1 MPAAL
6 TLLLAGVFL
15 ASGTAKLRDPA
26 GMVVLLR
33 AATTPRVP
41 AFTLTRALAAA
52 ELVLGVLLLTG
63 AAPRAAALAAAAVL
77 VGFTVALRVAARR
90 APVAAAAC
98 SCFGGSAGAPPAQA
112 LVRNLL
118 LLVGCAVVVLHPDA
132 PWSLRAAE
140 LTGAATVAV
149 GLACAWVLAAA
160 LVRSPQPPTGVV
172 R

>member
-15 ASGTAKLRDPA
+15 ASGAAKLRDPA

-33 AATTPRVP
+33 AATSPRVP
-41 AFTLTRALAAA
+41 ASALTRASAAA
-52 ELVLGVLLLTG
+52 EIAIGVLLLTG
-63 AAPRAAALAAAAVL
+63 AAPRPAAVVAAVVL
-77 VGFTVALRVAARR
+77 VAFTVALRVAARR

-112 LVRNLL
+112 LVRNVFLL
-118 LLVGCAVVVLHPDA
+118 ADCAVVAVRPDV
-132 PWSLRAAE
+132 PWDLAVEKLA
-140 LTGAATVAV
+140 GAATVAV

-160 LVRSPQPPTGVV
+160 LVRSLLPPAEAA